1 MTKCDPYKK
10 LIQRALDG
18 VLPALEG
25 EGLSRH
31 LATCAECRAEQ
42 AVMGRIQRLVVRTGT
57 LPEGADV
64 GPHSTPGSTPRSGG
78 SPRVLPCGSGYG
90 NPSRPWGSPWDWF
103 QWACGAPGRPS
114 QKPFHFR
121 RTPCFQLPTNRRV
134 PPRNGRGPMNGRDG
148 FSGGCRCER
157 WERTT

>member
-1 MTKCDPYKK
+1 MTKCDNYKRM
-10 LIQRALDG
+10 IQRALDG

-64 GPHSTPGSTPRSGG
+64 GPAFDARFYAALRRQSES
-78 SPRVLPCGSGYG
+78 SPLWVRIWKPLAAVGFAVGLVSVGLW
-90 NPSRPWGSPWDWF
+90 RPWAPVPKTVSF
-103 QWACGAPGRPS
+103 QEDPLLSASNQSARS
-114 QKPFHFR
+114 
-121 RTPCFQLPTNRRV
+121 T
-134 PPRNGRGPMNGRDG
+134 
-148 FSGGCRCER
+148 E
-157 WERTT
+157 ERTRADERARWILRGVPL